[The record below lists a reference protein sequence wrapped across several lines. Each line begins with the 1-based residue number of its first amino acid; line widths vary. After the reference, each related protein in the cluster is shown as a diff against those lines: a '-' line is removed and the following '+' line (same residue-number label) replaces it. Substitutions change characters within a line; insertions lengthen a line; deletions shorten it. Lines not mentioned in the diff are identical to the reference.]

1 MSQGGGKKS
10 QADIAREYMIA
21 HARQVAADGWECGQC
36 GTANYSGEDY
46 CGECGADGKGANRIP
61 GMSQPDSTPV
71 LIVTM
76 NEVPGHQIIEVH
88 GDVFG
93 LVVRARNYFSNL
105 GAQFAT
111 IAGGEVTG
119 YTKLLTDSRN
129 QARQRMW
136 RQARARGANAVVAM
150 RFDCNEIGGIMSEV
164 VAYGTAVTVQPG
176 AASIDETHIPQ

>member
-21 HARQVAADGWECGQC
+21 HAQQAAAGRWECGQC
-36 GTANYSGEDY
+36 GTANNSGEDY
-46 CGECGADGKGANRIP
+46 CAECGADSQGAKSIP
-61 GMSQPDSTPV
+61 GMSEPDNVPV
-71 LIVTM
+71 FIVTM
-76 NEVPGHQIIEVH
+76 NEVPGHRIIEVH

-93 LVVRARNYFSNL
+93 LVVRARNYFGNL
-105 GAQFAT
+105 GAQLTT

-164 VAYGTAVTVQPG
+164 VAYGTAVTVQQD
-176 AASIDETHIPQ
+176 AALIAESHIPQ